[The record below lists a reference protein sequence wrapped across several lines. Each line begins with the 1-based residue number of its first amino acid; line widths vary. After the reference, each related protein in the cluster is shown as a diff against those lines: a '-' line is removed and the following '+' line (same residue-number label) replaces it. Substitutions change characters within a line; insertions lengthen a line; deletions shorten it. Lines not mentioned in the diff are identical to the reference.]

1 MLALADD
8 LNDGLHRLAE
18 KGRTP
23 SKELID
29 RRKEIRHAISLIVH
43 RTDTKGGLERIPHI
57 LDLEARLKEQ
67 IATEEKR

>member
-1 MLALADD
+1 MLSLADD
-8 LNDGLHRLAE
+8 LNDGLQRVEA
-18 KGRTP
+18 KGRPP

-43 RTDTKGGLERIPHI
+43 QTDTKGGLERIPQI
-57 LDLEARLKEQ
+57 LDLGTSLKKQ